1 MNIKPRPLLRLF
13 LLAAG
18 VAVAQVAWAFLDI
31 KLLAYLAGMAAP
43 ACMLCLAAV
52 WSIRKAAD
60 DHFDGL
66 EADAASFARFR
77 EAAQDV
83 HRRAMYLAAQV
94 AVGVVVASGPAI
106 AHQLTAAVWQWMVL
120 LSGASVGHCAYG
132 YLIAAEWE
140 RQLREFKDG
149 WTLQKKRDEARTVL
163 LARIGNVETQ
173 LGPFGWSKSDDLL
186 IPPADRH

>member
-18 VAVAQVAWAFLDI
+18 AAVGQAAWVLLDI
-31 KLLAYLAGMAAP
+31 KLLSYLAGLAVP
-43 ACMLCLAAV
+43 ACMLCLSAV

-60 DHFDGL
+60 DHFDVL

-77 EAAQDV
+77 ESAQV
-83 HRRAMYLAAQV
+83 LHHRAMLLAAQV
-94 AVGVVVASGPAI
+94 AVGVVLASGPAI
-106 AHQLTAAVWQWMVL
+106 SHQLNSTVWHWMVL

-149 WTLQKKRDEARTVL
+149 WTLQRKRDEARIAL
-163 LARIGNVETQ
+163 LARIGSVDTQ
-173 LGPFGWSKSDDLL
+173 PGSIAWAKSDDLL
-186 IPPADRH
+186 KTTDQH

>member
-18 VAVAQVAWAFLDI
+18 AAVGQAAWAILDI
-31 KLLAYLAGMAAP
+31 KLISYLAGLAAP
-43 ACMLCLAAV
+43 ACMLCLTAV

-83 HRRAMYLAAQV
+83 HHRAVLLAAQV
-94 AVGVVVASGPAI
+94 AVGVVLAGGPAI
-106 AHQLTAAVWQWMVL
+106 SHQLTSTVWHWMVL

-149 WTLQKKRDEARTVL
+149 WTLQRKRDQARTAL
-163 LARIGNVETQ
+163 LERIGSVDTQ
-173 LGPFGWSKSDDLL
+173 PGPIGWARSDDLL
-186 IPPADRH
+186 KTTDPH